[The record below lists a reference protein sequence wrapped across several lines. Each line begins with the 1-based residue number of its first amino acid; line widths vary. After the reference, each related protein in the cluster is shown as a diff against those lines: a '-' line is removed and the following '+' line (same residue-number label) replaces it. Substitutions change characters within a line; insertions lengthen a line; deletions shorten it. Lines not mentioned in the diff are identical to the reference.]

1 MTDFLL
7 PLPTNLITM
16 KLLFTNEDGNVKA
29 GIKIHWI
36 GILRG
41 RTLNTIDEN
50 FRTVDIKQKSL
61 QKN

>member
-7 PLPTNLITM
+7 PLPLNKM

-36 GILRG
+36 GI
-41 RTLNTIDEN
+41 
-50 FRTVDIKQKSL
+50 
-61 QKN
+61 